1 MLLTFLW
8 KEGSQVLVKFLHVR
22 DRHDNMLLLF
32 LQNRFAYLQT
42 DKHATRRSPCSY
54 RHLKAGI
61 PPVKLREAAAVTPRP
76 QNCQARA
83 RSASPR
89 PSSAGDACRGPATR
103 AAGALSS
110 QRAIPKYPEAALK
123 KAEQQR
129 KQLRDRRG
137 THSERK
143 RSLKSHKPDRQ
154 AHV

>member
-1 MLLTFLW
+1 MSDTGMITCYCYFCKIRLLICRQMSVRHEEAFVPTATW
-8 KEGSQVLVKFLHVR
+8 KPVSLRLNSGKRQQPPPDRRTAKQEHVP
-22 DRHDNMLLLF
+22 H
-32 LQNRFAYLQT
+32 
-42 DKHATRRSPCSY
+42 P
-54 RHLKAGI
+54 
-61 PPVKLREAAAVTPRP
+61 
-76 QNCQARA
+76 
-83 RSASPR
+83 PR
-89 PSSAGDACRGPATR
+89 PSSAGDARRGPATG

-154 AHV
+154 AHVWRRGILCSVG